1 MCCDCENQ
9 EIINYLAIAIIFSFI
24 ILTLSTYIVD
34 VGFTSGKS
42 PEIIKEMISNKSI
55 ECPVVLEAHESCGYT
70 TLYSNGTLL
79 PL

>member
-42 PEIIKEMISNKSI
+42 PEIIKEMISNK
-55 ECPVVLEAHESCGYT
+55 
-70 TLYSNGTLL
+70 
-79 PL
+79 